1 MFEQLL
7 QMVTSQGQQAVVQ
20 NPAVPNEHND
30 AVLHET
36 TNSITDTLKGLLGGG
51 GNTAAQVL
59 NLFSPQNA
67 NANLSNHPVSHAISG
82 NLVNSLMNKFGIG
95 GQQAGGIASML
106 IPMVL
111 SKLVGG
117 ANNNA
122 AAGGGGLNI
131 ASIFNSLS
139 GGNTSGLNIG
149 NIVSQ
154 FGGNAL
160 DKNHDGKVDLQDLV
174 AAFSGAGQQQQAQ
187 QPQQPTQEGGGG
199 IMDALTGLF
208 KG

>member
-7 QMVTSQGQQAVVQ
+7 KMVTDQGQEAVVQ
-20 NPAVPNEHND
+20 NPDVPNEHNE

-36 TNSITDTLKGLLGGG
+36 TNSITSTLQGLLGGG
-51 GNTAAQVL
+51 GNSAAQVL

-67 NANLSNHPVSHAISG
+67 NSNLSGHPVSQAISG
-82 NLVNSLMNKFGIG
+82 NLVSTLMSKFGIG
-95 GQQAGGIASML
+95 GDKAGGIASML
-106 IPMVL
+106 IPIVL
-111 SKLVGG
+111 NKLVGG

-131 ASIFNSLS
+131 ANIFNSLS

-149 NIVSQ
+149 NLVSQ

-160 DKNHDGKVDLQDLV
+160 DKNHDGKVDLADLV
-174 AAFSGAGQQQQAQ
+174 AAFSGAGQQQAQ
-187 QPQQPTQEGGGG
+187 QPQQPQQGGGG

>member
-7 QMVTSQGQQAVVQ
+7 QMVTAHGQEAVVQ
-20 NPAVPNEHND
+20 NPAVPNEHNE

-36 TNSITDTLKGLLGGG
+36 TNSITSTLQGLLGGG
-51 GNTAAQVL
+51 GNGAAQVL

-67 NANLSNHPVSHAISG
+67 NADLGNHPVSQAISG
-82 NLVNSLMNKFGIG
+82 NLVSSLMNKFGIG
-95 GQQAGGIASML
+95 GDKAGGIASML

-117 ANNNA
+117 ANNNNN

-131 ASIFNSLS
+131 ANIFSSLS
-139 GGNTSGLNIG
+139 GGNTGGLNIAG
-149 NIVSQ
+149 LVSQ
-154 FGGNAL
+154 FAGSAL
-160 DKNHDGKVDLQDLV
+160 DKNHDGHTDLADLV
-174 AAFSGAGQQQQAQ
+174 AAFSGQGQQQQAQ
-187 QPQQPTQEGGGG
+187 QPQQGGGG
-199 IMDALTGLF
+199 IMDALSGLL

>member
-7 QMVTSQGQQAVVQ
+7 QMVTSHGQEAVVQ
-20 NPAVPNEHND
+20 NPAVPNEHNE

-36 TNSITDTLKGLLGGG
+36 TNSITSTLQGLLGGG
-51 GNTAAQVL
+51 GNGAAQVL

-67 NANLSNHPVSHAISG
+67 NADLGNHPVSQAISG
-82 NLVNSLMNKFGIG
+82 NLVSSLMSKFGIG

-117 ANNNA
+117 ANSN
-122 AAGGGGLNI
+122 AGGGGLNV

-139 GGNTSGLNIG
+139 GGNTGGLNIG
-149 NIVSQ
+149 SLVSQ
-154 FGGNAL
+154 FAGSAL
-160 DKNHDGKVDLQDLV
+160 DKNHDGHTDLADLV
-174 AAFSGAGQQQQAQ
+174 AAFSGQGQQQQAQ
-187 QPQQPTQEGGGG
+187 QPQQGGGG
-199 IMDALTGLF
+199 IMDALSGLL